1 MTTSGIWTSAE
12 IAANEL
18 FGEEESLWN
27 LKTIEGGYIITQV
40 REETN
45 E

>member
-1 MTTSGIWTSAE
+1 MTTSGVWTSAE
-12 IAANEL
+12 ITANEL
-18 FGEEESLWN
+18 FGGEETLWN

-40 REETN
+40 KET